1 MAPMRRYFPMVV
13 LAGGLALG
21 LAATACGG
29 GNNPEEEGNG
39 ERITDPARVP
49 SSTPVQNPTLYK
61 IQGNQVTLV
70 GGDPSQ
76 LTPVAGNTPA
86 SGKSYTVKSG
96 DTCSQIASD
105 HGITLDALV
114 KANPTMCDTLNVG
127 DVMRIPAAA
136 ATPTQTSGGLTS
148 NPTVRATAT
157 ATPRGGANSGSGTT
171 YTVRSGDTCADIAE
185 SYGVPIAD
193 IIALNGLSADCP
205 LQVGQEVKIP

>member
-1 MAPMRRYFPMVV
+1 MAPMRRYFPVAV
-13 LAGGLALG
+13 LAGGLMFG
-21 LAATACGG
+21 LAAAACGG
-29 GNNPEEEGNG
+29 GGSLEEEGNG

-76 LTPVAGNTPA
+76 LTPVAGKTPA
-86 SGKSYTVKSG
+86 GGKSYTVKSG
-96 DTCSQIASD
+96 DTCSQIAAD
-105 HGITLDALV
+105 HGVTVDALI

-127 DVMRIPAAA
+127 DVMRIPAVA

-157 ATPRGGANSGSGTT
+157 TGPSGGTGGSGKT

-185 SYGVPIAD
+185 SYGVSIAD

>member
-1 MAPMRRYFPMVV
+1 MAPMRRYFPAAV
-13 LAGGLALG
+13 LAGGLVFG
-21 LAATACGG
+21 LAAAACGG
-29 GNNPEEEGNG
+29 GGSPEEEGNG

-70 GGDPSQ
+70 GGDTSQ
-76 LTPVAGNTPA
+76 LTPVAGKTPA

-96 DTCSQIASD
+96 DTCSQIAAD
-105 HGITLDALV
+105 HGITTDALI
-114 KANPTMCDTLNVG
+114 KANPTVCDTLNVG
-127 DVMRIPAAA
+127 DVLRIPAAA

-157 ATPRGGANSGSGTT
+157 TAPSGGTGGSGKK
-171 YTVRSGDTCADIAE
+171 YTVKSGDTCADIAA
-185 SYGVPIAD
+185 SYGVPIAE
-193 IIALNGLSADCP
+193 IIALNGLSPDCP